1 MSTETAHPLLRL
13 ERLLL
18 RPYRLILGLAIG
30 GLLLQAILALPL
42 PLVQGHILDRILA
55 GSAAAEL
62 HTLLGIVSLVFF
74 VLILRALIGWRIG
87 IVMTRISLEVVK
99 DLTDRLHRK
108 VQRLPL
114 AFLDRHQTGGLMARL
129 TSDVGT
135 LLIFLNTGTLQLVS
149 DLVLACGIAVI
160 LLWLNA
166 PLALIALAVVPL
178 AAVGQVAFRRP
189 LRRQSQEA
197 REQFSSLYALFAE
210 RLPALRVV
218 RTFGQERAE
227 LQRLNEVQDEH
238 AEVCFRKLR
247 TTALQAAAALFI
259 AGLGTSAVVI
269 GGAWFVASGRLSPGA
284 LVAFY
289 AFTALLYAPIV
300 RLAQFQAGMAATRV
314 AAERMLELL
323 DEPESP
329 RPAAGRP
336 RTEVSGT
343 IEMDGVSFRYRGEG
357 PDVLDEISLRIEP
370 GRTLGIVGPSGAG
383 KSTLLAL
390 IANLYDS
397 SSGVVSIDDADVRGW
412 PRGDLRRAVALVP
425 QRPILFEGTI
435 RSNLTYAAPDV
446 PESRL
451 WEVLDAV
458 ELGEM
463 VRRRP
468 EGLDAPLG
476 PGGRGLSGGQR
487 QRLALARAVLTR
499 PSILLL
505 DDCTSALDAVTEA
518 KVWSNLAAL
527 LPGVTRVV
535 VSHKA
540 NTVNDADE
548 VVVLEE
554 GRVVESGTPEELLA
568 RDGRFADLARLT
580 RTADEPSREL
590 AEAS

>member
-13 ERLLL
+13 ERLFL
-18 RPYRLILGLAIG
+18 RPYRFTLGLAIG
-30 GLLLQAILALPL
+30 GLLLQALLALPL
-42 PLVQGHILDRILA
+42 PLVQGHILERILA

-62 HTLLGIVSLVFF
+62 RTLLGITLLVIL
-74 VLILRALIGWRIG
+74 VLLARALIGWWIG
-87 IVMTRISLEVVK
+87 VVMTRVSLEVVK
-99 DLTDRLHRK
+99 DLTSRLHRK
-108 VQRLPL
+108 VQRLSL

-135 LLIFLNTGTLQLVS
+135 LMIFLNTGTLQLVS
-149 DLVLACGIAVI
+149 DLVLACGIAVV

-166 PLALIALAVVPL
+166 PLGLVALTVVPL
-178 AAVGQVAFRRP
+178 AAIGQVAFRGP
-189 LRRQSQEA
+189 LRRQSQDA
-197 REQFSSLYALFAE
+197 HEQFSSLYALLAE

-218 RTFGQERAE
+218 RTFGQEKVE
-227 LQRLNEVQDEH
+227 LQRLHEVQDQY
-238 AEVCFRKLR
+238 AGVCRRRLR

-269 GGAWFVASGRLSPGA
+269 GGAWFMASGRLSPGA

-289 AFTALLYAPIV
+289 ALTALLYAPIV
-300 RLAQFQAGMAATRV
+300 RLAQFQASMAGTRV

-329 RPAAGRP
+329 RPPVCLP
-336 RTEVSGT
+336 RAEVRGA
-343 IEMDGVSFRYRGEG
+343 IEIEDVSFQYSANGRT
-357 PDVLDEISLRIEP
+357 VLDEISLRVEP
-370 GRTLGIVGPSGAG
+370 GCTLGIVGPSGAG

-390 IANLYDS
+390 IANLYDPT
-397 SSGVVSIDDADVRGW
+397 SGVISIDEADVCRW

-435 RSNLTYAAPDV
+435 RSNLLYAAPDV
-446 PESRL
+446 SVSRL

-487 QRLALARAVLTR
+487 QRLALARAVLTH

-518 KVWSNLAAL
+518 KVWLNLASL

-535 VSHKA
+535 VSHKT
-540 NTVNDADE
+540 NTVRDADE
-548 VVVLEE
+548 IVVMQA
-554 GRVVESGTPEELLA
+554 GRVTERGTHEELVG
-568 RDGRFADLARLT
+568 RDGDYAELARLT
-580 RTADEPSREL
+580 RRTDESGLPL